1 MVKAQIGTYVG
12 YTLLFFIISSVITM
26 IPVLNYMSSFIQLL
40 LGAGFYIYASKQQNN
55 TAEFKDFFGGFS
67 FILPIFLYTVTYLVI
82 LLPGFVIL
90 FGFVFPFNDFV
101 SILTGGSNS
110 PEILEQ
116 LGKSLLA
123 NTAST
128 SGILSTLVAV
138 IYFLYVGVSYI
149 LALPLIVIGKL
160 NFWPAMEVSRRTIGK
175 NFTPAVVMLL
185 LLGIG
190 ISIAT
195 IVTCGVGLLVA
206 FPMLYLVY
214 FEMYNQI
221 YETSYSEMD
230 TEENKAE

>member
-1 MVKAQIGTYVG
+1 
-12 YTLLFFIISSVITM
+12 
-26 IPVLNYMSSFIQLL
+26 
-40 LGAGFYIYASKQQNN
+40 
-55 TAEFKDFFGGFS
+55 
-67 FILPIFLYTVTYLVI
+67 
-82 LLPGFVIL
+82 
-90 FGFVFPFNDFV
+90 
-101 SILTGGSNS
+101 
-110 PEILEQ
+110 
-116 LGKSLLA
+116 
-123 NTAST
+123 
-128 SGILSTLVAV
+128 
-138 IYFLYVGVSYI
+138 
-149 LALPLIVIGKL
+149 
-160 NFWPAMEVSRRTIGK
+160 MEVSRRTIGK